1 LPALPGRAWLVG
13 ELLSNLMVGLQRLA
27 RGERLAAARL
37 VQVHALDRL
46 LELEEQVRPEGDPAT
61 RDPSRWTGASNA
73 AGPSS
78 RPCWRRPP
86 GYAHT
91 AAAARA
97 ILAHAQTLVPLP
109 APAVARVQALCAAV
123 AEDRPG

>member
-1 LPALPGRAWLVG
+1 VDRRIERRRPQ
-13 ELLSNLMVGLQRLA
+13 LQA
-27 RGERLAAARL
+27 
-37 VQVHALDRL
+37 L
-46 LELEEQVRPEGDPAT
+46 LEE
-61 RDPSRWTGASNA
+61 A
-73 AGPSS
+73 AG
-78 RPCWRRPP
+78 

-91 AAAARA
+91 AAARR

>member
-46 LELEEQVRPEGDPAT
+46 LELEEQVRPEGTPQPGTLPGGPAHRT
-61 RDPSRWTGASNA
+61 PPAPAPGL
-73 AGPSS
+73 AG
-78 RPCWRRPP
+78 RGRR